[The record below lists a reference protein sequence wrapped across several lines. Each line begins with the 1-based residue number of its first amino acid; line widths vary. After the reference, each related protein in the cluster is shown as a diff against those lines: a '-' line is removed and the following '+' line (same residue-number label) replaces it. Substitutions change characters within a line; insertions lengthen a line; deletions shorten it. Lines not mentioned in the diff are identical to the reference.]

1 MHVRHISLVIAATL
15 AASAALSQQAVPGG
29 HFIENWDADSDG
41 AVTLAETETKRA
53 DLFRMF
59 DMDGNDS
66 LDAEEY
72 RLFDETRRAD
82 MDANAGGAG
91 KGPMKRVED
100 GLTFGYNDI
109 DGDGAVSSSEF
120 VGRSSD
126 WFAGF
131 DADADGRITP
141 ADFGPRR

>member
-1 MHVRHISLVIAATL
+1 MHVRSISLVVAASLT
-15 AASAALSQQAVPGG
+15 ASAALAQQGVPGG

-59 DMDGNDS
+59 DMDGDDS

-72 RLFDETRRAD
+72 GLFDETRRAD

-91 KGPMKRVED
+91 KGPMQRVED
-100 GLTFGYNDI
+100 GLMFGYNDV
-109 DGDGAVSSSEF
+109 DGDGAVSSAEF
-120 VGRSSD
+120 VGRSAA
-126 WFAGF
+126 WFADF

-141 ADFGPRR
+141 ADFAPRP

>member
-1 MHVRHISLVIAATL
+1 MHVRNISFVVAATL
-15 AASAALSQQAVPGG
+15 TASAALAQQGVPGG
-29 HFIENWDADSDG
+29 HFIENWDGDFDG

-72 RLFDETRRAD
+72 GLFDETRRAD
-82 MDANAGGAG
+82 MDANACGAR
-91 KGPMKRVED
+91 KGPMRNVED
-100 GLTFGYNDI
+100 GLTFGYNDV
-109 DGDGAVSSSEF
+109 DGDGAVSSAEF
-120 VGRSSD
+120 VGRSAD

-141 ADFGPRR
+141 ADFGPRP